1 MSNPD
6 QIQRILFDELD
17 IRGVVSGLEQTCS
30 DCFANH
36 NYPLVIQQALGE
48 MLAAVSLLSSNL
60 KFKGRL
66 ILQAQGQ
73 GDVQLL
79 MAETTHERD
88 LRAIARF
95 EGELP
100 KQASVVD
107 LIKQGHIAI
116 TMEPEN
122 GQRYQGIVPLD
133 GDNLAQCLE
142 NYFISSEQLPTQVHL
157 VSDGEKAAGLLLQ
170 VLPAQGTGEED
181 WERISHLAATVKSE
195 ELLNLDNET
204 LLYRLFHE
212 ETCRLYEADDVR
224 FKCTCSRERSEQ
236 SLKLVGEEDLL
247 SLLAERGSVDVNCQ
261 FCNCHYGFDETDIK
275 ALFHDGSGAAGSQSI
290 H

>member
-17 IRGVVSGLEQTCS
+17 IRGVVSGLEQTCH

-36 NYPLVIQQALGE
+36 NYPMVIQQALGE
-48 MLAAVSLLSSNL
+48 MLAAVSLLSSSL

-79 MAETTHERD
+79 MAETTHDRN
-88 LRAIARF
+88 LRAIARY

-100 KQASVVD
+100 EQASVVE
-107 LIKQGHIAI
+107 LIEQGQMAI
-116 TMEPEN
+116 TIEPEK
-122 GQRYQGIVPLD
+122 GQRYQGVVPLD
-133 GDNLAQCLE
+133 GASLAQCLE
-142 NYFISSEQLPTQVHL
+142 SYFVSSEQLPTQVHL

-170 VLPAQGTGEED
+170 VLPAQGTGAED

-212 ETCRLYEADDVR
+212 ETCRLYEADAVC
-224 FKCTCSRERSEQ
+224 FKCTCSRQRSEQ
-236 SLKLVGEEDLL
+236 SLKLVGEEELL

-261 FCNCHYGFDETDIK
+261 FCNSHYGFDETDIK
-275 ALFHDGSGAAGSQSI
+275 ALFHDNGTAADNQNV